1 MQKPTLKAPVEE
13 LQDEVGHGEHLGER
27 KHHEVGAGAGDGG
40 FSHSVDVEA
49 KKKSAKFDCKMINR
63 KNVVLSIT
71 LLISAPE

>member
-49 KKKSAKFDCKMINR
+49 KKKICEI
-63 KNVVLSIT
+63 
-71 LLISAPE
+71 